1 MKYDVAI
8 IGGGVIGS
16 SIAYNL
22 TKQGVKNIAIFE
34 KSYIASGATGR
45 CGGGIRQQWASPN
58 NCKLAIRSV
67 KLFEQLNEEL
77 DYDTEYYQGG
87 YLLLAYGDE
96 EMEQFNKNVAM
107 QSSAGVPVRIINVP
121 EIKKMFPFLNLEGVS
136 CGAHCPTDGHA
147 NPMLVNQGY
156 ANAAR
161 RNGAKIHLF
170 TEVISI
176 ERQGNKLIS
185 LTTKDGEKYEVGAI
199 INAAGGFSFEVAK
212 MAGLSVPT
220 RSQRHEALITEALE
234 HFMDPLII
242 SFKHHIY
249 FRQTMHG
256 SVLMGYGDANEPYSH
271 NIESSLDFL
280 KIMSKQISDLVPG
293 MKNVKIVR
301 QWAGSY
307 NMTPDAQPIIGKMP
321 ELDNYYQAIGFSG
334 HVLMLAPAVAEIMA
348 DLVTKEKTDYD
359 YSELTIDRFLS
370 GKDFSAEKAVV

>member
-334 HVLMLAPAVAEIMA
+334 HGLMLAPAVAEIMA